1 MPRLLEQV
9 LRTDATLEATPFRDW
24 QAGRAKCIHLL
35 DAYVLGAPGDWRM
48 IATTANGQPAA
59 VVYHRDADGALRADG
74 IVVLAPTAT
83 GVSRVIEFHDPA
95 LVAMFGVSARAP

>member
-1 MPRLLEQV
+1 V
-9 LRTDATLEATPFRDW
+9 
-24 QAGRAKCIHLL
+24 KCIHML
-35 DAYVLGAPGDWRM
+35 DTYVLGAPGDWQM

-59 VVYHRDADGALRADG
+59 VVYDRDTDGALRAHG

-95 LVAMFGVSARAP
+95 LVVMFGFPDVLAD